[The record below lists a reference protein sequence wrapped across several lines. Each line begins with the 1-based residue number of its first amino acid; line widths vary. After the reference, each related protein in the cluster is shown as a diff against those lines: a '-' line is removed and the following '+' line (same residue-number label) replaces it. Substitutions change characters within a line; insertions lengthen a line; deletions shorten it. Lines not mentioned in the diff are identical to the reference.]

1 MGEVSWKGYK
11 NVHAIGKLSSY
22 VFLILGFAKSKG
34 SLVHGVGGSLEE
46 LKQINCEWYP
56 FGVIKR
62 SVDLGKQGLLHM
74 LPSYACTMAF
84 NCCKCIG

>member
-22 VFLILGFAKSKG
+22 VFLILGFAKLKG

-46 LKQINCEWYP
+46 LKQINCE
-56 FGVIKR
+56 
-62 SVDLGKQGLLHM
+62 
-74 LPSYACTMAF
+74 
-84 NCCKCIG
+84 